1 MSLTSHHSVFYQ
13 PPWTSHINVALAK
26 VFLDELQT
34 FSSKPP
40 LGQTQML
47 MQINQATSNA
57 LINEYKQMQ
66 VRCGGEMH
74 HGCPQ
79 RALTS
84 SLQQKADVGSLF

>member
-1 MSLTSHHSVFYQ
+1 MSLTSQHGVFYQ

-26 VFLDELQT
+26 VFLDELQS

-47 MQINQATSNA
+47 VQINQATSDA

-66 VRCGGEMH
+66 VRCGGKCIMAVRR
-74 HGCPQ
+74 GP
-79 RALTS
+79 
-84 SLQQKADVGSLF
+84 